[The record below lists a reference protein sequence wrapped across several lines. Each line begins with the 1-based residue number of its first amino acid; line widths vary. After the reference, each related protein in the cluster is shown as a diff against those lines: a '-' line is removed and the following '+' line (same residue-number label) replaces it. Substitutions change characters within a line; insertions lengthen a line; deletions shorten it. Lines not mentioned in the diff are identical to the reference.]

1 MGSRRKP
8 LKKDA
13 NNDDTRAFH
22 GSLDFAELWDDFYLS
37 VKPNGYPKYGS
48 IRNFVGRQLWSDP
61 HKDFM
66 YWLLGPAEPRDA
78 AMETKYPWALP
89 QDWEEKRRTGGWYS
103 EDSLKEF
110 GKNIRGK
117 IDALESL
124 RAAGNGVTVNSLLRI
139 ERLMQQLDKDFQGRF
154 FVDGLDL
161 KENAARATLYIK
173 LQERLLVML
182 DKAQDI
188 YAKSHGI
195 NFHDMS
201 GFEQL
206 LAAQLLTKHAETSQ
220 SKGRQVM
227 EQFIDMTLEKSMK
240 YNTPLP
246 EGLKETTLAVVRKD
260 HTKKVLN

>member
-1 MGSRRKP
+1 MGSRRAK
-8 LKKDA
+8 LKKDE
-13 NNDDTRAFH
+13 NNDDTRAFY
-22 GSLDFAELWDDFYLS
+22 GSLDFAVLWDDFYLS
-37 VKPNGYPKYGS
+37 VKANGYPKYGS
-48 IRNFVGRQLWSDP
+48 IRNFVGRQLWNDP

-66 YWLLGPAEPRDA
+66 YWLLGPAEPRDIA
-78 AMETKYPWALP
+78 YETKYPWALP
-89 QDWEEKRRTGGWYS
+89 QDWEEKRRTGGWYT
-103 EDSLKEF
+103 EESLRAF
-110 GKNIRGK
+110 GKGIRDK

-139 ERLMQQLDKDFQGRF
+139 ERLMQQLDRDFQGRF
-154 FVDGLDL
+154 FVDELDL
-161 KENAARATLYIK
+161 KGNADRATLYIR
-173 LQERLLVML
+173 LQERLLNML

-206 LAAQLLTKHAETSQ
+206 LAANLLTKHADANQ

-246 EGLKETTLAVVRKD
+246 DGLKETTLAVVRKD
-260 HTKKVLN
+260 RAKVLN